1 MIKPAPY
8 PIGIFKDFPPE
19 TWYTIVA
26 SQKTHF
32 AKGHKTLETEQWV
45 HNSDFLKGQKTKGT
59 RAISSASTLPTT
71 APLQQAASLPSLCF
85 NPEQSSVS
93 IFQIF
98 FLCIFI
104 VWIIRKQDDIMH
116 SVLQPVVLSFSNRFW
131 TSFHMNKCVHN
142 VVGEVS
148 QETDP
153 ETEIC
158 VHEVY

>member
-1 MIKPAPY
+1 MEFSRQEYWNEKKKKNTGMDSHSLLL
-8 PIGIFKDFPPE
+8 GIF
-19 TWYTIVA
+19 
-26 SQKTHF
+26 
-32 AKGHKTLETEQWV
+32 
-45 HNSDFLKGQKTKGT
+45 
-59 RAISSASTLPTT
+59 PT
-71 APLQQAASLPSLCF
+71 QGS
-85 NPEQSSVS
+85 NPGLLHSKQILYHLSHQGSPFKCISVS
-93 IFQIF
+93 SWFVLRNFLLSQDHQDILLYHLLKSFPDFF

-131 TSFHMNKCVHN
+131 TSFHMNKHVST
-142 VVGEVS
+142 VVDGVS